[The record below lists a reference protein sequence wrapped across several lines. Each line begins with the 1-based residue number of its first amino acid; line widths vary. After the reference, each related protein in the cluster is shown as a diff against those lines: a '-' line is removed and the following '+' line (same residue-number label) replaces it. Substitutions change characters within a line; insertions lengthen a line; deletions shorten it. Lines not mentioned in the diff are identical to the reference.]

1 MFFIF
6 HIDEFLNDWTIMKI
20 MEVIVSLLTMIIS
33 VWGIQA
39 VRKENKIWLIVYI
52 CTGGLL
58 DLFVIAL
65 FLRQL
70 IGGDNVY
77 PGYNSKYVYWLNYN
91 LTVFVFFCISI
102 LFDLLVVIISIIYA
116 FRFIKY
122 IG

>member
-1 MFFIF
+1 MHKLYVKTKTSINLHILGIILNINTMFFIF

-70 IGGDNVY
+70 IGGDNV
-77 PGYNSKYVYWLNYN
+77 
-91 LTVFVFFCISI
+91 
-102 LFDLLVVIISIIYA
+102 
-116 FRFIKY
+116 
-122 IG
+122 